1 MSLTSWMVSTSCTES
16 TESNNSVSGAWTSSI
31 NQTAFIVFFQTEG
44 LLEVCL
50 GHQVLLGL
58 LGLLVDQ
65 ALATRPLRSTILRW
79 WEVNYSIFLI
89 NRSFYW
95 CNNGE
100 TLSLTL
106 HLPRIFLFLDPEFRS
121 WMSSSVKQG
130 APGPAGSPGL
140 PGPPGPQ
147 GPPGVSSATVYGSGG
162 RGHSLEEI
170 QRYLQGESDGEK
182 EDHVCYLVLNQV
194 KNDPCTYRKHIS
206 LMATCRFIWWK
217 V

>member
-1 MSLTSWMVSTSCTES
+1 MNGKHKLHWKHRKQQLCKW
-16 TESNNSVSGAWTSSI
+16 GLDFI
-31 NQTAFIVFFQTEG
+31 NQSNCFYCLFSDRGIARGLPGPPGPPGPAGPSGGSSSGYATATIDYTALMRSKLFDFF
-44 LLEVCL
+44 
-50 GHQVLLGL
+50 
-58 LGLLVDQ
+58 
-65 ALATRPLRSTILRW
+65 
-79 WEVNYSIFLI
+79 I
-89 NRSFYW
+89 NRSFYC

>member
-1 MSLTSWMVSTSCTES
+1 MVSTSTNRKQQLCKWS
-16 TESNNSVSGAWTSSI
+16 LDFI
-31 NQTAFIVFFQTEG
+31 NQSNCFYCLFSDRGIARGLPGPPGPPGPAGPSGGSSSGYATATIDYTALMRSKLFDFF
-44 LLEVCL
+44 
-50 GHQVLLGL
+50 
-58 LGLLVDQ
+58 
-65 ALATRPLRSTILRW
+65 
-79 WEVNYSIFLI
+79 I
-89 NRSFYW
+89 NRSFNC

-106 HLPRIFLFLDPEFRS
+106 HLPHIFLFLDPEFRS

-170 QRYLQGESDGEK
+170 QRYLQGESDREK
-182 EDHVCYLVLNQV
+182 EYDVCYLVLNQV
-194 KNDPCTYRKHIS
+194 KNDPHIYRKTHFTYGCLQIDMMEG
-206 LMATCRFIWWK
+206 LI
-217 V
+217 